1 MAEVSLQEYLAR
13 SQQGLMSRIFGP
25 EFLTKQTYLQQ
36 TDIFTETFGR
46 RVWDALNNRTVLFN
60 AIPKVGWGPTFG
72 WRLRSDR
79 DKGDDN
85 NSRPMTEVGNLPA
98 IGVSNYVNLG
108 SSPKV
113 PSTSFGVSLKAQFM
127 GGLEGG
133 IGDALA
139 VEQEAKMRDHVK
151 EINLELTKNNHA
163 RITAVNSTTV
173 TVAPAADAANFNI
186 GDTVQVRD
194 VSGSGAFLGVDATV
208 TAINTTTGVITA
220 GDLSTTTAAGDIL
233 FVSSRAGVTSIA
245 DIVATND
252 MNVAHATLGNIRPKL
267 YNIALGSRTGSHL
280 NAANT
285 SGNNGTGRDLTVK
298 LVDDQIEAI
307 RNRGGLMGQGLIWTG
322 HDQYFNLERLFQA
335 QQRFIGYQTVSFGVG
350 DERTYPGTQVNM
362 ELATYMGIP
371 ILADA
376 DAPKSVPATGTTS
389 LGSDLFV
396 LDLDHL
402 ELAVAIP
409 TQYVE
414 NRNYWVSNALAVQG
428 LLFTFLELRARRVDV
443 HARVY
448 DLNA

>member
-1 MAEVSLQEYLAR
+1 
-13 SQQGLMSRIFGP
+13 MSRIFGP

-79 DKGDDN
+79 DKGGDN
-85 NSRPMTEVGNLPA
+85 NSRPMTETGALPQ

-108 SSPKV
+108 SAPKI
-113 PSTSFGVSLKAQFM
+113 PSTAFGVSLKSQFM

-163 RITAVNSTTV
+163 RITAVSSTTV
-173 TVAPAADAANFNI
+173 TVAPAADAGNFNV

-194 VSGSGAFLGVDATV
+194 VSGSGAYLGVDSV
-208 TAINTTTGVITA
+208 VSAINTTTGVITTA
-220 GDLSTTTAAGDIL
+220 TDLSTTTAAADIL
-233 FVSSRAGVTSIA
+233 FVSAREGVTSIA
-245 DIVATND
+245 DIVAEGE
-252 MNVAHATLGNIRPKL
+252 MNVAHATLGNIRPRI
-267 YNIALGSRTGSHL
+267 YNIAVGSRGTKTSAAHL
-280 NAANT
+280 NAANV
-285 SGNNGTGRDLTVK
+285 SGNNGTGRDLTIK
-298 LVDDQIEAI
+298 LVDDSIEAI

-376 DAPKSVPATGTTS
+376 DAPKSVPAAGTTS

-428 LLFTFLELRARRVDV
+428 LLFTFLELRARRIDV